1 MKKALIIIF
10 VVFLLLGGIAA
21 VTIWGLVDYMEKVP
35 VITPKTNIYA
45 EAGSAL
51 SINDLADIEK
61 ATTTKIF
68 LQTISDDAA
77 KTATVSADRQ
87 TLFVGYNTGPIEV
100 LIVAKGENSE
110 SRDEVVTINVYT
122 RDNDG

>member
-45 EAGSAL
+45 EAGTTL
-51 SINDLADIEK
+51 SISDLADIEK

-68 LQTISDDAA
+68 LQTISDDVE

-100 LIVAKGENSE
+100 LILATGENAE
-110 SRDEVVTINVYT
+110 SREDTVTVNVYV
-122 RDNDG
+122 N

>member
-21 VTIWGLVDYMEKVP
+21 ALLWGVVDYMNKVP

-61 ATTTKIF
+61 ATSTKIF
-68 LQTISDDAA
+68 LQTISDDAE

-110 SRDEVVTINVYT
+110 SREDIVTVNVFV
-122 RDNDG
+122 NNES